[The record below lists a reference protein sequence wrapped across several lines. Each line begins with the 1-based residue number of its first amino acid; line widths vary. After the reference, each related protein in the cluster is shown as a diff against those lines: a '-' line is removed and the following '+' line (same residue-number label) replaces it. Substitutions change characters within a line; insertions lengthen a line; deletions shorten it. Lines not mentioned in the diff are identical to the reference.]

1 MTVTKQPDAAS
12 AESGGIQVI
21 SRAAAIMRAL
31 EGEADG
37 LSLAEI
43 AVKVGL
49 PRSTVQ
55 RIVGALSAEGL
66 LTAASLRARV
76 RLGPGL
82 VTLARTIDIATDRI
96 LRPVLVELARDCSE
110 TVDLSVLQGKGAI
123 FVDQVTGAQ
132 RLVALSAVGETF
144 PLYCTANGKALL
156 AVMPVEWRQRVL
168 SEKLAPLTPLTITDP
183 AIIEAQIDEFQ
194 DTRLT
199 WDVQEHAEGI
209 CAVGTA
215 FMDSLGRPF
224 AISIPVPVSRFEAR
238 AGALSDM
245 LLKARAKCLRLL
257 PGSHRFQTA

>member
-1 MTVTKQPDAAS
+1 MNFTTQSETAS
-12 AESGGIQVI
+12 SESGGIQVI
-21 SRAAAIMRAL
+21 SRAAAILRAL

-96 LRPVLVELARDCSE
+96 VRPVLVELARNCSE

-123 FVDQVTGAQ
+123 FVDQVMGAQ

-156 AVMPVEWRQRVL
+156 AVMPIEWRQRVL
-168 SEKLAPLTPLTITDP
+168 SDKLAPLTPLTITDP
-183 AIIEAQIDEFQ
+183 VVIEAQIDAFQ
-194 DTRLT
+194 DTQLA
-199 WDVQEHAEGI
+199 WDMQEHAEGI

-215 FMDSLGRPF
+215 FLDSLGRSF
-224 AISIPVPVSRFEAR
+224 AISIPVPVSRFESRASELAEMLLRAR
-238 AGALSDM
+238 ARC
-245 LLKARAKCLRLL
+245 LKLL
-257 PGSHRFQTA
+257 PGSH